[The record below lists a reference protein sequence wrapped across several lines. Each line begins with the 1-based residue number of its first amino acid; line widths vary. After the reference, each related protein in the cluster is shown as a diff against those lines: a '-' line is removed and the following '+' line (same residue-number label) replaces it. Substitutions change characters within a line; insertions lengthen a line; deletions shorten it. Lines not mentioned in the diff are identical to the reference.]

1 MNLWSRELAG
11 WVLLLLGVYVFF
23 RAFLLLTAGNQYML
37 EGGTVTL
44 IGVVIFRGGI
54 HLLKIAVAARLCLA
68 ADENDKLPATI
79 RPGLPGAR
87 R

>member
-1 MNLWSRELAG
+1 MHLWLREVVG
-11 WVLLLLGVYVFF
+11 WVLILLGVYVFF
-23 RAFLLLTAGNQYML
+23 RAFLLLTAGNQFLL

-54 HLLKIAVAARLCLA
+54 HLLKIAVAARICLA
-68 ADENDKLPATI
+68 AEENP
-79 RPGLPGAR
+79 RPEPPIAR

>member
-1 MNLWSRELAG
+1 MHLWLREVVG
-11 WVLLLLGVYVFF
+11 WVLILLGVYVFF
-23 RAFLLLTAGNQYML
+23 RAFLLLTAGNQFML

-54 HLLKIAVAARLCLA
+54 HLLKIAIAARICLA
-68 ADENDKLPATI
+68 AEEEAKAAFA
-79 RPGLPGAR
+79 RPELPGIR

>member
-1 MNLWSRELAG
+1 MHLWLREIVG
-11 WVLLLLGVYVFF
+11 WVLILMGVYVFF
-23 RAFLLLTAGNQYML
+23 RAFLLLTAGNQFML

-54 HLLKIAVAARLCLA
+54 HLLKIAVAARVCLA
-68 ADENDKLPATI
+68 AEENAAPIATRPAT
-79 RPGLPGAR
+79 PVVR

>member
-11 WVLLLLGVYVFF
+11 WVLMLLGVYVFF

-54 HLLKIAVAARLCLA
+54 HLLKIAVAARICLA
-68 ADENDKLPATI
+68 AEESQQQTAP